1 MISLNKGIGMKEF
14 TVLDLIDLDLKEN
27 IALNLKCIGGRP
39 GLSRVITNSKINRPG
54 LTLSGFFEEFSHD
67 CIQLFGK
74 GEQAYLHRL
83 EELKSFETIERMFTY
98 KIPCIIFCD
107 GGEPGKRFLE
117 IAERSGCPVL
127 TSGLPS
133 GEFAIRVYQV
143 LSDVFAPQKTIHGVL
158 VEVFGVGV
166 LITGDSG
173 VGKSETALELIERGH
188 RLISDDSVKLQ
199 NVSGNIL
206 VGSGENE
213 FLAHHMEIRGLG
225 IINITHLFGVSAIR
239 DKKQVQLFVQLE
251 EWDSNK
257 DYDRVG
263 GDITTEILGVTIPK
277 LEIPVKPGRN
287 VPIIIETAAM
297 NERLK
302 KLGYYS
308 AKEFNQNVLKW
319 LESESAR
326 DLYYKNEDTF

>member
-1 MISLNKGIGMKEF
+1 MKEF
-14 TVLDLIDLDLKEN
+14 TVLDLLDLDLKEKN
-27 IALNLKCIGGRP
+27 TLELKCIGGRP
-39 GLSRVITNSKINRPG
+39 GLSRVITTSKINRPG
-54 LTLSGFFEEFSHD
+54 LTLSGFIQEFAYDS
-67 CIQLFGK
+67 IQVFGK
-74 GEQAYLHRL
+74 GEQAYLKTL
-83 EELKSFETIERMFTY
+83 EDKKSFDTIEKMFSFD
-98 KIPCIIFCD
+98 IPTCVFCE
-107 GGEPGKRFLE
+107 GGTPGKEFIA
-117 IAERSGCPVL
+117 IAEKSGCPIL
-127 TSGLPS
+127 TTGLQSGDFSL
-133 GEFAIRVYQV
+133 RLYQV
-143 LSDVFAPQKTIHGVL
+143 LSDIFAPQTTIHGVL

-188 RLISDDSVKLQ
+188 RLISDDTVKLRS
-199 NVSGNIL
+199 VTGNIL
-206 VGSGENE
+206 IGEGENE

-257 DYDRVG
+257 NYDRVG
-263 GDITTEILGVTIPK
+263 EDLTTNILDVTIPK

-326 DLYYKNEDTF
+326 NLYYNNEDTF